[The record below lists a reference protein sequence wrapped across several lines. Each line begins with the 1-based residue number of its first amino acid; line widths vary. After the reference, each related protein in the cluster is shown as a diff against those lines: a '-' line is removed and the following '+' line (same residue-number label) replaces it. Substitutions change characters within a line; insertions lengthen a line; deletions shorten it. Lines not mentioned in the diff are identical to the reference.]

1 MRSHLDSRTHSPG
14 EYVLEHC
21 RSPGRTGRLLLG
33 VAGWLCALAVMPA
46 VPENAF
52 AQEIILGPGQQL
64 AAPAPVTTD
73 LKLELY
79 IRPDSEQCKKAQS
92 FLADLQRR
100 RPGIRVDV
108 YDVSQDA
115 AALARV
121 KALSAQFGRS
131 AALPTVYG
139 ANQLVVGFR
148 DAATTG
154 NQIENLF
161 TMEVF
166 IRKGCPRCAAATPYL
181 AGLRQRYPGLNV
193 VFYEVTND
201 PGAQARLAQLNQTYG
216 VPSGIPTVHFGG
228 RLNVGWSGIEI
239 TGSQIEGLLQSASA
253 PPRVQQAA
261 PAAAPVVVP
270 GTSAV
275 PASRAGQAWFALL
288 AVAMVQP
295 PTPDQALVPAPGPQ
309 EARSSEPGQAVPLAL
324 DGLPAE
330 AELPEEADG
339 GEATE
344 VLRPTHVAPPE
355 SIKLPFFGR
364 LDPRSVGMPA
374 FTLALGLID
383 GFNPCAM
390 WVLIFLLS
398 VLVTLNDR
406 RKMVAIA
413 GTFVVVSG
421 LAYFL
426 FMAAWLNAFHW
437 ISVLDPSLVPK
448 IQAVLGVIAVVVG
461 VIHVKDF
468 FAFKKGITLSIPES
482 AKPTIYGRVR
492 QIVSAKSLVPA
503 LTGAVILAVLVN
515 LVELLCTAGIP
526 AIYTH
531 ILSARNYPS
540 WVNYSY
546 IGLYILAYMFD
557 DSVLLIAVVATLS
570 RRRLQEKEGRWLK
583 LVSGA
588 VILGL
593 GIVMLIKPEWLH

>member
-1 MRSHLDSRTHSPG
+1 MINHQELPTCSAGKSVFVH
-14 EYVLEHC
+14 YHC
-21 RSPGRTGRLLLG
+21 RSPGRPGLWILLCVL
-33 VAGWLCALAVMPA
+33 AGILTLPVTALAQQV
-46 VPENAF
+46 
-52 AQEIILGPGQQL
+52 ILGPGQQL
-64 AAPAPVTTD
+64 VAAPAATD
-73 LKLELY
+73 LRLELF
-79 IRPDSEQCKKAQS
+79 IRPDSEQCKKAQA
-92 FLADLQRR
+92 FVAELQQR

-108 YDVSQDA
+108 YDVSTDA

-121 KALSAQFGRS
+121 KALSAQYGRS
-131 AALPTVYG
+131 AALPTVFA

-154 NQIENLF
+154 SQIENLY

-166 IRKGCPRCAAATPYL
+166 VRDGCPRCAAAKPYL
-181 AGLRQRYPGLNV
+181 LGLTQRYPGLKV
-193 VFYEVTND
+193 LFYEVTND
-201 PGAQARLAQLNQTYG
+201 PAAQARMAQLHQAYG

-228 RLNVGWSGIEI
+228 RLTVGWSGIEI
-239 TGSQIEGLLQSASA
+239 TGSQIEGLLQSAAA
-253 PPRVQQAA
+253 PPKAQQAPAPVHGSSALPGARQRPAAGLLSATAAQAWLAGLTVAVQQATGLA
-261 PAAAPVVVP
+261 ELPPDAA
-270 GTSAV
+270 
-275 PASRAGQAWFALL
+275 
-288 AVAMVQP
+288 
-295 PTPDQALVPAPGPQ
+295 
-309 EARSSEPGQAVPLAL
+309 
-324 DGLPAE
+324 LPAE

-339 GEATE
+339 GVTTE
-344 VLRPTHVAPPE
+344 VLRPTTVAPPE

-364 LDPRSVGMPA
+364 LDPRIVGMPA

-413 GTFVVVSG
+413 GTFVVISG

-437 ISVLDPSLVPK
+437 IGVLDPGLVPK
-448 IQAVLGVIAVVVG
+448 IQMVLGVIAVVVG
-461 VIHVKDF
+461 IIHVKDF

-482 AKPTIYGRVR
+482 AKPTIYNRVR
-492 QIVSAKSLVPA
+492 QIVSAKSLIPA
-503 LTGAVILAVLVN
+503 LTGAVVLAVLVN

-531 ILSARNYPS
+531 ILASHNYPF
-540 WVNYSY
+540 WLNYSY
-546 IGLYILAYMFD
+546 LALYIVAYMFD
-557 DSVLLIAVVATLS
+557 DTVLLIAVVATLS

-588 VILGL
+588 VILSL
-593 GIVMLIKPEWLH
+593 GVVMLIKPEWLH